1 MTLRPDDWKAWIA
14 GAYFRGY
21 GLMKGGRLREADA
34 LLSELE
40 SFADKHIP
48 KEVLGGRIKRLHG
61 EVLLGLNEP
70 RGRTLILEVLRN
82 LGGVNASIGEKEKER
97 ARLAS
102 DLARSLS
109 SIGEH
114 DKAIRLMQNVCDRPV
129 RDRELAALRWSNLA
143 SWYNQRAVVHRAAG
157 DRERARAD
165 LDQADVHINAALERR
180 EELTGKLAHDQ
191 TLELRE
197 CRAVALSIRIERA
210 WLEPSDLPSATKD
223 LRTLLQQTPDFD
235 NAPETPLQL
244 AFRVGRLGVAN
255 LRAKSPRSEQGRAI
269 ARACG
274 YLRYAWEYSQRV
286 PLRPWLALD
295 LCEALTT
302 HGQLDEA
309 RSVAAAAL
317 ARLEAACPKNYPP
330 SERLRELSGKR
341 KPSRSRRARAVS

>member
-1 MTLRPDDWKAWIA
+1 
-14 GAYFRGY
+14 
-21 GLMKGGRLREADA
+21 MKGGRLREADA
-34 LLSELE
+34 LLTELE
-40 SFADKHIP
+40 IFADKHIP
-48 KEVLGGRIKRLHG
+48 NEVLGGRIKRLHG

-70 RGRTLILEVLRN
+70 RGRTLILEALRN
-82 LGGVNASIGEKEKER
+82 LGGVNASIGDKEKER

-114 DKAIRLMQNVCDRPV
+114 NEAILLMHNVCIRPV
-129 RDRELAALRWSNLA
+129 RDPELEALRWSNLA

-157 DRERARAD
+157 DRKRARDD
-165 LDQADVHINAALERR
+165 LEQAWVHINAALKRR
-180 EELTGKLAHDQ
+180 GELKGELAHDQ

-210 WLEPSDLPSATKD
+210 WLEPSDLPTAKED
-223 LRTLLQQTPDFD
+223 LRTLLQETPDFD

-255 LRAKSPRSEQGRAI
+255 LRAKLPRAERDQAI
-269 ARACG
+269 ARACA
-274 YLRYAWEYSQRV
+274 YLRYAWQYSQRV

-295 LCEALTT
+295 LCEALTA
-302 HGQLDEA
+302 HGELDEA

-317 ARLEAACPKNYPP
+317 ARLEAACPRNYPP
-330 SERLRELSGKR
+330 TQRLRELCEKP
-341 KPSRSRRARAVS
+341 KPSGRRRARAAS